1 MTSFAT
7 VIGVHK
13 KFLKGDLQ
21 IENKITKS
29 SPGYGPK
36 PLPNYRVGLLR
47 FLEHLADA

>member
-7 VIGVHK
+7 LIGVHQ

-21 IENKITKS
+21 VENKIIKS

-36 PLPNYRVGLLR
+36 PLPNYRVSLLC
-47 FLEHLADA
+47 FLEYLAVA

>member
-21 IENKITKS
+21 VENKITKS

-36 PLPNYRVGLLR
+36 PLPNYRVSLLC